1 MTRYVAFLRGV
12 NVGGHTMVKTSDICQ
27 GLSARG
33 FANVKGY
40 KQSGNIVFDTGDAD
54 ADRVA
59 GEVRKVI
66 YGLIEKDVG
75 VFLRTMDQ
83 VREMV
88 RLDPF
93 RDVANGDVKTFVTF
107 YSVEPK
113 VAVKLPLRSSEGDAE
128 IILVRGGEAFGIGY
142 PKDGRYGASY
152 GKIEVKFG
160 TPSTTRN
167 WNTIKGIAALPDPKV
182 P

>member
-1 MTRYVAFLRGV
+1 
-12 NVGGHTMVKTSDICQ
+12 MVKTSDICQ
-27 GLSARG
+27 RLAAIG

-40 KQSGNIVFDTGDAD
+40 KQSGNIVFDTEDAD
-54 ADRVA
+54 VDPIA
-59 GEVRKVI
+59 GEIRKVI

-88 RLDPF
+88 QLDPF
-93 RDVANGDVKTFVTF
+93 RDVAHGDVKTFVTF
-107 YSVEPK
+107 LSGRAAGTLK
-113 VAVKLPLRSSEGDAE
+113 FPLRSADGDAE
-128 IILVRGGEAFGIGY
+128 IILVRGHEAFGLGY
-142 PKDGRYGASY
+142 LKDGSYGASY
-152 GKIEVKFG
+152 GQIQVKLGG
-160 TPSTTRN
+160 TATTRN

>member
-27 GLSARG
+27 RLASRG
-33 FANVKGY
+33 FDNVKGY
-40 KQSGNIVFDTGDAD
+40 LQSGNIVFDTEDRDAE
-54 ADRVA
+54 RIA

-88 RLDPF
+88 QLDPF
-93 RDVANGDVKTFVTF
+93 RDVAHGDVKTFVTF
-107 YSVEPK
+107 YPVAPK
-113 VAVKLPLRSSEGDAE
+113 VAVQLPLRSPDGDAE
-128 IILVRGGEAFGIGY
+128 IILVRGREAFGLGY
-142 PKDGRYGASY
+142 PRDGRYGVSY
-152 GKIEVKFG
+152 GKIEVKLG
-160 TPSTTRN
+160 PSFTTRN
-167 WNTIKGIAALPDPKV
+167 WNTIKGIAALPDR
-182 P
+182 